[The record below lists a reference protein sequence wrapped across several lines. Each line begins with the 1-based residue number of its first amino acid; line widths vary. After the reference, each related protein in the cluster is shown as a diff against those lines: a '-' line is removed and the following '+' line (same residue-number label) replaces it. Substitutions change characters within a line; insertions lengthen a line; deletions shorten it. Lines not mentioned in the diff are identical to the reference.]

1 MQCNIRSYSVYYNL
15 IINIFESVDGAF
27 YTRKIDERLNI
38 IKEFF
43 CIIIYNNR
51 IKRFYLMK

>member
-43 CIIIYNNR
+43 LHNN
-51 IKRFYLMK
+51 L